1 MACVETYPVDLCSHG
16 YSVAAVTD
24 ETLQRLRLR
33 ESAGHRMASGNTA
46 LEAEHHW
53 DRNRMMNSSWA
64 GAFRDY
70 RPDDSWERLGRIG
83 RDAVV
88 SSPPVAGTRI
98 CTSVAESPADSLG
111 AVCFVTSALHLGSSN
126 TPHAMPL
133 TRLLWSNSGLPRKD
147 ATVVHS
153 RSHCLCEK
161 DRCAGRSLAHKVIPA
176 WPVEQSFVGWPTT
189 GCRSQACL
197 AVSVPEACK
206 HTACPDHDGTCAS
219 RHRKAVSVVRVSELP
234 PERDVALCMCML
246 APGEPLG
253 ARSCCVAQALC
264 RQPCR

>member
-1 MACVETYPVDLCSHG
+1 M
-16 YSVAAVTD
+16 
-24 ETLQRLRLR
+24 
-33 ESAGHRMASGNTA
+33 HRMASWNIAT
-46 LEAEHHW
+46 EAGLRW
-53 DRNRMMNSSWA
+53 LQTRVMGTSWA
-64 GAFRDY
+64 GAFRDSQPVY
-70 RPDDSWERLGRIG
+70 TWKQPERIRWQ
-83 RDAVV
+83 DAAV
-88 SSPPVAGTRI
+88 SSLPAAETQI
-98 CTSVAESPADSLG
+98 CTSVAKARADSLG
-111 AVCFVTSALHLGSSN
+111 AVCFVTSAPHLGSSN
-126 TPHAMPL
+126 THHAMPRA
-133 TRLLWSNSGLPRKD
+133 RLLWSNSGLPRKD

-246 APGEPLG
+246 ALGEPLG
-253 ARSCCVAQALC
+253 PKSCCVAQALC
-264 RQPCR
+264 RQPYR